1 MKIIVNGK
9 AAEVTDDIT
18 LASVIAE
25 RELDESKVLA
35 SVNKAIIKAGT
46 FSEITL
52 ADGDEVELFS
62 FVSGG

>member
-1 MKIIVNGK
+1 MKITVNGK
-9 AAEVTDDIT
+9 AAEVTDDVT
-18 LASVIAE
+18 LAGVIAE

-52 ADGDEVELFS
+52 VDGDEVELFS